1 MIRMHGAASSN
12 VERVSTTA
20 GYLPAA
26 NPWQA
31 LLEPLPCAETRT
43 SSTRTITSYCCEFA
57 GYDVPQNNSA
67 LLLCDRVSLLKPSRV
82 TCFSQPPIA
91 RDDGLCLQ

>member
-1 MIRMHGAASSN
+1 MIRMHSAASSK

-26 NPWQA
+26 NPWQG

-43 SSTRTITSYCCEFA
+43 SSTRTNTS
-57 GYDVPQNNSA
+57 
-67 LLLCDRVSLLKPSRV
+67 
-82 TCFSQPPIA
+82 
-91 RDDGLCLQ
+91 